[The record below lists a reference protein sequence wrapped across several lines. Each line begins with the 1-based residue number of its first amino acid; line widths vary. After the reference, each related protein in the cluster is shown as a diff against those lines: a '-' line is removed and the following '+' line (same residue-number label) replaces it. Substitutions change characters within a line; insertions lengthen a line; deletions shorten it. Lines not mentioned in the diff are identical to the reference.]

1 MYHDGVTELKA
12 GGETVKREPTEKE
25 KKDAKCPKCY
35 ALWTSKTNTCDA
47 CGHVK
52 QPLAT
57 IASIAGTMEELNLNI
72 RKAQQERIDFYNQL
86 VYYGK
91 MKGYKDGWAA
101 VQFKAKHGVY
111 PNGYKPN
118 PIPPDAKTV
127 SWIKSRTIAWAK
139 SKEKYAEKRA

>member
-1 MYHDGVTELKA
+1 
-12 GGETVKREPTEKE
+12 
-25 KKDAKCPKCY
+25 
-35 ALWTSKTNTCDA
+35 
-47 CGHVK
+47 VK

-91 MKGYKDGWAA
+91 MKGYKDGCAA